1 MWILC
6 IFPFHS
12 VYRNTDHLHPTNQRH
27 ASISWHGD
35 ERIMGV
41 TESVMGD
48 CNSAFPTFNPRSR
61 NHFLSLS
68 FFHCLMNITS
78 FQQWYHIFLRSFAHQ
93 RNQLL
98 LSEESFINT
107 IFNTVITLPTGVL
120 SFTEWSIHLTSYLYS
135 HDVIETIAITTNRQY
150 TLEYT

>member
-1 MWILC
+1 MWIL
-6 IFPFHS
+6 PFHHLF
-12 VYRNTDHLHPTNQRH
+12 RNTDRLRPAYQQYT
-27 ASISWHGD
+27 SISWCGD

-41 TESVMGD
+41 TECVMDD
-48 CNSAFPTFNPRSR
+48 CNSAFPTSNPRSR
-61 NHFLSLS
+61 NHFLLIVI
-68 FFHCLMNITS
+68 FHCLVMVTS
-78 FQQWYHIFLRSFAHQ
+78 SQQWYHIFLRSFAHR

-135 HDVIETIAITTNRQY
+135 HDVIETIAITTNRQH